1 MRLNLPGSQDYDP
14 SLPWVSKLQG
24 NQTMLA
30 PDFIIYI
37 DDVRSSRNSWLESMH
52 CVRWVASMLDWLGIQ
67 DTARKHRNPS
77 KTPGPWACSIVH
89 TDGGTITLSVSQER
103 WDKVKKILA
112 WVAEQMAQGDTVD
125 FKMLERHGGFLV
137 YIVRTYPMVNPYRKG
152 IHLMLDSWRLWCSKD
167 GWKMTLVEI
176 RVLLAE

>member
-1 MRLNLPGSQDYDP
+1 VRLNLPGSQDYDP

-24 NQTMLA
+24 N
-30 PDFIIYI
+30 
-37 DDVRSSRNSWLESMH
+37 
-52 CVRWVASMLDWLGIQ
+52 
-67 DTARKHRNPS
+67 
-77 KTPGPWACSIVH
+77 SIVH

-137 YIVRTYPMVNPYRKG
+137 YIVRTYPMVNP
-152 IHLMLDSWRLWCSKD
+152 
-167 GWKMTLVEI
+167 
-176 RVLLAE
+176 